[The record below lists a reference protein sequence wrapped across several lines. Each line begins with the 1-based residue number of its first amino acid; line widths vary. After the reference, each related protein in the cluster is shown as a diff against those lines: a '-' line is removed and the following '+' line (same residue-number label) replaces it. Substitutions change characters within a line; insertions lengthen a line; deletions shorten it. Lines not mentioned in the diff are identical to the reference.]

1 MLSRPVNRARFARAD
16 ACHPTFYS
24 SGFLARGLR
33 LPPVAGRALLPQPSL
48 ATLARTPLARSE
60 VSLRLIFRSPL
71 ALLVAFL
78 RSAARVAPPAVR
90 DQRTARRA
98 LRASRTATLNRATS
112 LRLDAPRWQS
122 PALRGG
128 LQSRYTPVQIR
139 PLALLIRAVGE
150 HRVACARQVARIEE
164 RRRFEPWRTQPGTAR
179 RAARPD
185 RLSPVQ
191 IRPLA
196 CNFCYTIPP

>member
-1 MLSRPVNRARFARAD
+1 MLAIGRTPLVEKTHVLLVGCPSLV
-16 ACHPTFYS
+16 
-24 SGFLARGLR
+24 ARGGSR
-33 LPPVAGRALLPQPSL
+33 LPPVAL
-48 ATLARTPLARSE
+48 
-60 VSLRLIFRSPL
+60 
-71 ALLVAFL
+71 
-78 RSAARVAPPAVR
+78 PAVR

-150 HRVACARQVARIEE
+150 HRVTCARQLARIEE
-164 RRRFEPWRTQPGTAR
+164 RRRFEPWKTQPGTAR

-185 RLSPVQ
+185 RLPPVQ

-196 CNFCYTIPP
+196 LTRYPKSQDHLVLDPTTSLQPHL